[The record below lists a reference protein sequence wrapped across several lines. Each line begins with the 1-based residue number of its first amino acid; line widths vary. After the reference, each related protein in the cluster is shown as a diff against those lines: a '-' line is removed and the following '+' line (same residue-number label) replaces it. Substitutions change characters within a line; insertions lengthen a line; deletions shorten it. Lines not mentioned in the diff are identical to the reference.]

1 MMFGQ
6 AGSRIPRNSDEFNK
20 SFEARR
26 KQIRFYFKLIVSIV
40 LVIVMLYLGAIYYG
54 YTVIQDNGGI
64 RATAV
69 NILKEVNSIQ
79 KEAEIK

>member
-1 MMFGQ
+1 MFGQ

-26 KQIRFYFKLIVSIV
+26 KQIRFYFKLIASIV
-40 LVIVMLYLGAIYYG
+40 LVIIMLYLGAIYYG

-69 NILKEVNSIQ
+69 SILKEVNSIQ

>member
-1 MMFGQ
+1 MFGLTD
-6 AGSRIPRNSDEFNK
+6 GRMPRNSDEFNK

-26 KQIRFYFKLIVSIV
+26 KQIRFYFKLIASIV
-40 LVIVMLYLGAIYYG
+40 LVIVMLYIGAIYYG

>member
-1 MMFGQ
+1 MFGQ
-6 AGSRIPRNSDEFNK
+6 VGNRIPRNSDEFNK

-26 KQIRFYFKLIVSIV
+26 KQIRFYFKLIASIV
-40 LVIVMLYLGAIYYG
+40 LVIIMLYLGAIYYG

-64 RATAV
+64 RATV
-69 NILKEVNSIQ
+69 VSILKEVNSIQ

>member
-1 MMFGQ
+1 MFGLTD
-6 AGSRIPRNSDEFNK
+6 GRMPRNSGEFNK
-20 SFEARR
+20 SFEVRR
-26 KQIRFYFKLIVSIV
+26 KQIRFYFKLIASIV

>member
-1 MMFGQ
+1 MFGQ
-6 AGSRIPRNSDEFNK
+6 ASSRMPRNSDEFNQ

-26 KQIRFYFKLIVSIV
+26 KQIRFYFKLIASIIALIVV
-40 LVIVMLYLGAIYYG
+40 LYIGAIYYG
-54 YTVIQDNGGI
+54 YSVIQDNGGI

>member
-1 MMFGQ
+1 MFGQ

-26 KQIRFYFKLIVSIV
+26 KQIRFYFKLIASIV
-40 LVIVMLYLGAIYYG
+40 LVIVMLYLEAIYYG

>member
-1 MMFGQ
+1 MFGQ

-26 KQIRFYFKLIVSIV
+26 KQIRFYFKLIASIV

-69 NILKEVNSIQ
+69 SILKEVNSIQ

>member
-1 MMFGQ
+1 MFGQ
-6 AGSRIPRNSDEFNK
+6 AGSRMPRNSDEFNK

-26 KQIRFYFKLIVSIV
+26 KQIRFYFKLIASIV

-69 NILKEVNSIQ
+69 SILKEVNSIQ

>member
-1 MMFGQ
+1 MFGQ
-6 AGSRIPRNSDEFNK
+6 TGSRIPRNSDEFNK

-26 KQIRFYFKLIVSIV
+26 KQIRFYFKLIASIV
-40 LVIVMLYLGAIYYG
+40 LVIIMLYLGAIYYG

-69 NILKEVNSIQ
+69 SILKEVNSIQ